1 MQLPVT
7 AQVTLT
13 GPEVRTVPPPGS
25 LQSASI
31 PGGGSPKRTVQ
42 VLDGFWSAVLPPG
55 RYTAVGNA
63 GAAACPVVTFTVPS
77 GLRVAGPVIHC
88 NSD

>member
-1 MQLPVT
+1 MQLPAT
-7 AQVTLT
+7 GQVTLT
-13 GPEVRTVPPPGS
+13 GPEVRTVPPRS
-25 LQSASI
+25 LPSASI
-31 PGGGSPKRTVQ
+31 PRRGSPKRTVQ